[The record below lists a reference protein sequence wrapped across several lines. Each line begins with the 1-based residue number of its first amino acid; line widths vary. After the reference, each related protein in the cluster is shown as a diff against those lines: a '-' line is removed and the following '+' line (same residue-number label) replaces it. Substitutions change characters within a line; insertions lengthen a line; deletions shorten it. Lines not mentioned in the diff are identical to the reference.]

1 MQSNHLIIIHR
12 IFKTHT
18 IYIWKIKI
26 PKIGNLHV
34 RLFFKFTN
42 RNKMGS
48 IKIWMRNL
56 PEKNL
61 SYIIPQEIPY
71 TWIQNFKNIPFLH
84 HTTWNEMWTL
94 KAEVLGSY
102 NAKTLQITEIYWH
115 DGKNDDDKIYS
126 CPIYNHNIEY
136 TIDCPLDKRPPDRK
150 LWKPIFSN
158 GAPTSSKDCSH
169 NKCFRVFMLLPHM
182 CCYMDVW
189 QTGQSRKHF
198 WQHQGFIQALSDPR
212 LPEVKTQP

>member
-1 MQSNHLIIIHR
+1 MWDFFSSSQIEIKWDLSKYGWGIFQKKTFLTSYHKKYHIPEYR
-12 IFKTHT
+12 ISK
-18 IYIWKIKI
+18 IY
-26 PKIGNLHV
+26 
-34 RLFFKFTN
+34 
-42 RNKMGS
+42 
-48 IKIWMRNL
+48 
-56 PEKNL
+56 L
-61 SYIIPQEIPY
+61 SYIIP
-71 TWIQNFKNIPFLH
+71 H
-84 HTTWNEMWTL
+84 EMKCEHL
-94 KAEVLGSY
+94 KQKFWGHIMPR
-102 NAKTLQITEIYWH
+102 LQITEIYWH

-136 TIDCPLDKRPPDRK
+136 TIDFPLDKTPPDRK